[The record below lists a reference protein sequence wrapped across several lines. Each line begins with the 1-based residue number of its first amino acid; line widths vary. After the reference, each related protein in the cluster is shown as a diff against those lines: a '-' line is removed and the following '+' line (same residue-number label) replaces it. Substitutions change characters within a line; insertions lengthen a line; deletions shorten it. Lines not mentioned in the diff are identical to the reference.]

1 VPVADDL
8 IAFYGTL
15 MTGLGGQQ
23 RLGVERQ
30 LEFVGSCVLQ
40 GTLIDIDWYPGL
52 AREPRG
58 RVVGELHRV
67 RDLAVLDLLDR
78 YEGYD
83 PVDPV
88 GSEYVRERVCTV
100 EPGSEAWVYVLNRD
114 LHDRPRIASGDWRS
128 HARAKGL
135 VP

>member
-1 VPVADDL
+1 LVADDL

-15 MTGLGGQQ
+15 MTGLGGQE
-23 RLGVERQ
+23 RLGIEHQ
-30 LEFVGSCVLQ
+30 LELVGPCVLE

-67 RDLAVLDLLDR
+67 RDLTVLDVLDR

-83 PVDPV
+83 PADPI
-88 GSEYVRERVCTV
+88 GSQYLRELIVTV
-100 EPGSEAWVYVLNRD
+100 APGSDAWVYILNHE
-114 LHDRPRIASGDWRS
+114 LPARPRIATGDWRS

-135 VP
+135 GS